1 MRRLSIQMF
10 LVLFPIWLLPQGQI
24 SATIDMAPY
33 LEKIEALVE
42 KQLIENPESFNET
55 KLIEK
60 KNNSFGTERI
70 EACLDLFTF
79 FIYRSTDKAKKY
91 NDEAQQLSLD
101 LDFKPG
107 YLKSSLN
114 QAYIYFIQGLFDNAI
129 SAITQLEPEI
139 ESQNLPELI
148 AESGTL
154 KSYIFSEQ
162 GKYEPALK
170 TALKVLE
177 MGEASQN
184 KYAEMRA
191 YSAISHVYLRLGEY
205 DKALDNCIKNLDLI
219 LSLEKVQYIFPKIDE
234 LARMSHK
241 LAGIEKASE
250 IYEFYL
256 RMEEKIHESGS
267 YIRSIVY
274 MNMAN
279 IYIEEKE
286 YTMAEYFLSKSFQL
300 IDSNNYRFRRP
311 RAHVLMAKLYLE
323 VQDTIQSIASY
334 EKAFYSAKTI
344 NAYDVIKE
352 VSKELSS
359 LYMFKGDSLDAAAFY
374 DLHVSISDS
383 LFSVESEQRIKIL
396 EAERKIDNI
405 SRQKELLELRTESQE
420 QKYRFLTL
428 ILILT
433 LISTGIAAYS
443 YVKVKKKNKLLFD
456 RTKELTLEKLNQ
468 KKMVPDINPTSR
480 KPISTKKRPKSE
492 QSYIDED
499 VKEIIL
505 TKLQRFEEDNFFLNT
520 KCSLRSL
527 SEKLQTNQKYL
538 SLVINHEKKTNFNN
552 YINELRI
559 NFLLNR
565 LLEDK
570 DFRNSKLSYIARSS
584 GFNNLN
590 TFYSAFK
597 KRLGILP
604 SYFIKE
610 LNDEENG

>member
-1 MRRLSIQMF
+1 MSRLSLVMF
-10 LVLFPIWLLPQGQI
+10 FVLSPIWLYSRDQEC
-24 SATIDMAPY
+24 ATIELLPY
-33 LEKIEALVE
+33 LERIESLVE
-42 KQLIENPESFNET
+42 KQLIENPESFNEA
-55 KLIEK
+55 KLIER
-60 KNNSFGTERI
+60 KNESFGIQRV

-91 NDEAQQLSLD
+91 NDEAQRLSLD
-101 LDFKPG
+101 LDFKPE

-114 QAYIYFIQGLFDNAI
+114 QAYIYFIQGLFGRALSKI
-129 SAITQLEPEI
+129 AQIESQI
-139 ESQNLPELI
+139 ESQNIHELI

-154 KSYIFSEQ
+154 KSYVFAEQ
-162 GKYEPALK
+162 GKYELALK
-170 TALKVLE
+170 TALDVLE
-177 MGEASQN
+177 MGEKSQN

-191 YSAISHVYLRLGEY
+191 YSAISHVYLRLNEY
-205 DKALDNCIKNLDLI
+205 DKALDNCLKGLDLI
-219 LSLEKVQYIFPKIDE
+219 LTLEKVQYIFPKIDE
-234 LARMSHK
+234 LARMAHK
-241 LAGIEKASE
+241 LEGIERASE

-256 RMEEKIHESGS
+256 RMEKKIQEPGS
-267 YIRSIVY
+267 YVRSIVY

-286 YTMAEYFLSKSFQL
+286 FTMADYFLSKSLDL

-323 VQDTIQSIASY
+323 VQDTIQSITSY
-334 EKAFYSAKTI
+334 EKAFYSAKVI
-344 NAYDVIKE
+344 NAFDVIKE
-352 VSKELSS
+352 VSKELSQ
-359 LYMFKGDSLDAAAFY
+359 LYLFNGDSLDAAAFS
-374 DLHVSISDS
+374 DLHLSISDS

-405 SRQKELLELRTESQE
+405 SRQKELLELRTESQA

-443 YVKVKKKNKLLFD
+443 YMKVKKKNKLLFN

-468 KKMVPDINPTSR
+468 KKIVPDANSTAR
-480 KPISTKKRPKSE
+480 KPVTTKKGPKS
-492 QSYIDED
+492 QQAYIDED

-505 TKLQRFEEDNFFLNT
+505 TKLQRFEEDNFFLDT

-565 LLEDK
+565 LVEDK

-610 LNDEENG
+610 LNDEEMG